1 MKQEKNTDCVT
12 IYSVTINTKKILK
25 NRSNGSII
33 ETHYKKRGNLLNKED
48 VIKNKN
54 EAIKMMTD
62 YLDNC
67 LAIDDNSNI
76 KKVNLISY
84 WQKDYINYIK
94 DENNFK
100 PINLKTYERGDII
113 KVNLGFNIGSEL
125 GGLHYCVVIDKKNN
139 RNSPVVTVIPLSSQK
154 TDKINKNSI
163 MLGNDIYNKLVKKS
177 NKLLEDSKIE
187 IEDNK
192 NQLLIET
199 KKLTENN
206 ATSDEIY
213 LKTTKLNN
221 NITEAY
227 KKLELA
233 EKINKEVQKMK
244 YGSIAI
250 INQIRVISKQRI
262 YDPKTEFDILSGI
275 KLSNENLNLIDEK
288 MKKIFIKN

>member
-1 MKQEKNTDCVT
+1 M
-12 IYSVTINTKKILK
+12 
-25 NRSNGSII
+25 
-33 ETHYKKRGNLLNKED
+33 NKED
-48 VIKNKN
+48 VIKSKN

-67 LAIDDNSNI
+67 LEIDNDTNI

-84 WQKDYINYIK
+84 WLKDYIRYIK
-94 DENNFK
+94 DEKNFN

-113 KVNLGFNIGSEL
+113 KVNLGFNVGSEL

-163 MLGNDIYNKLVKKS
+163 ILGNDIYNKLVEKS
-177 NKLLEDSKIE
+177 NKLLEDNKIE
-187 IEDNK
+187 IKENK
-192 NQLLIET
+192 NKLLIEI
-199 KKLTENN
+199 KRLTENN
-206 ATSDEIY
+206 ATTDEIY
-213 LKTTKLNN
+213 LKTNEIQK
-221 NITEAY
+221 NIAEAY

-233 EKINKEVQKMK
+233 KKINEEVRKMK

-250 INQIRVISKQRI
+250 INQIRVVSKQRI

-275 KLSNENLNLIDEK
+275 KLSDENLDLIDVK
-288 MKKIFIKN
+288 MKKMFIKV

>member
-1 MKQEKNTDCVT
+1 M
-12 IYSVTINTKKILK
+12 
-25 NRSNGSII
+25 
-33 ETHYKKRGNLLNKED
+33 NKED
-48 VIKNKN
+48 VIQNKN

-67 LAIDDNSNI
+67 LAIDDITNI

-94 DENNFK
+94 DENNFNPTK
-100 PINLKTYERGDII
+100 LKTYERGDII

-163 MLGNDIYNKLVKKS
+163 MLGNDIYNKLVEKS

-187 IEDNK
+187 IEENK
-192 NQLLIET
+192 NQLLLET

-213 LKTTKLNN
+213 MRTTELNN

-227 KKLELA
+227 RKLELA

-244 YGSIAI
+244 FGSVAI

-262 YDPKTEFDILSGI
+262 YDTKTDFNIL
-275 KLSNENLNLIDEK
+275 
-288 MKKIFIKN
+288 

>member
-1 MKQEKNTDCVT
+1 M
-12 IYSVTINTKKILK
+12 
-25 NRSNGSII
+25 
-33 ETHYKKRGNLLNKED
+33 NKED

-54 EAIKMMTD
+54 EAIKVITD
-62 YLDNC
+62 YLDSC
-67 LAIDDNSNI
+67 LAIDDNSSI

-94 DENNFK
+94 DENAFN

-125 GGLHYCVVIDKKNN
+125 GGLHYCVVLDKKNN
-139 RNSPVVTVIPLSSQK
+139 RNSPVITVIPLSSQK
-154 TDKINKNSI
+154 TTKVNKNSI
-163 MLGNDIYNKLVKKS
+163 MLGNDIYNKLVEKS
-177 NKLLEDSKIE
+177 NQLLEDSQKE
-187 IEDNK
+187 IEENK
-192 NQLLIET
+192 SKLLIET
-199 KKLTENN
+199 KKLMEKN

-213 LKTTKLNN
+213 KKTIELNN

-233 EKINKEVQKMK
+233 EKINNEVQKMK

-275 KLSNENLNLIDEK
+275 KLSDDNLDLIDEMIRK
-288 MKKIFIKN
+288 MFVKN

>member
-1 MKQEKNTDCVT
+1 M
-12 IYSVTINTKKILK
+12 
-25 NRSNGSII
+25 
-33 ETHYKKRGNLLNKED
+33 NKED

-67 LAIDDNSNI
+67 LEIDNNTNI

-84 WQKDYINYIK
+84 WLKDYIKYIK
-94 DENNFK
+94 DEKNFN

-113 KVNLGFNIGSEL
+113 KVNRGFNVGSEL

-154 TDKINKNSI
+154 IDKINKNSI
-163 MLGNDIYNKLVKKS
+163 ILGNDIYNKLIEKS
-177 NKLLEDSKIE
+177 NKL

-192 NQLLIET
+192 IEIKENKNKLLIET
-199 KKLTENN
+199 KRLIENN
-206 ATSDEIY
+206 ATTYEIFMKTNE
-213 LKTTKLNN
+213 LKN
-221 NITEAY
+221 NIAEAF
-227 KKLELA
+227 KKLKLA
-233 EKINKEVQKMK
+233 EKINKELQKMK

-250 INQIRVISKQRI
+250 INQIRVVSKQRI

-275 KLSNENLNLIDEK
+275 KLSDENLNLIDVK
-288 MKKIFIKN
+288 MKKMFIKV

>member
-1 MKQEKNTDCVT
+1 M
-12 IYSVTINTKKILK
+12 
-25 NRSNGSII
+25 
-33 ETHYKKRGNLLNKED
+33 NKED

-67 LAIDDNSNI
+67 LEIDNNTNI

-84 WQKDYINYIK
+84 WLKDYIKYIK
-94 DENNFK
+94 DEKNFN

-113 KVNLGFNIGSEL
+113 KVNLGFNIGSEM

-154 TDKINKNSI
+154 IDKINKNSI
-163 MLGNDIYNKLVKKS
+163 ILGNDIYNKLIEKS
-177 NKLLEDSKIE
+177 NKL

-192 NQLLIET
+192 IEIKENKNKLLIET
-199 KKLTENN
+199 KRLIENN
-206 ATSDEIY
+206 ATTDEIFMKTNE
-213 LKTTKLNN
+213 LKN
-221 NITEAY
+221 NIAEAF
-227 KKLELA
+227 KKLKLA
-233 EKINKEVQKMK
+233 EKINKEPQKMK

-250 INQIRVISKQRI
+250 INQIRVVSKQRI

-275 KLSNENLNLIDEK
+275 KLSDENLNLIDVK
-288 MKKIFIKN
+288 MKKMFIKV

>member
-1 MKQEKNTDCVT
+1 M
-12 IYSVTINTKKILK
+12 
-25 NRSNGSII
+25 
-33 ETHYKKRGNLLNKED
+33 NKED

-67 LAIDDNSNI
+67 LEIDNNTNI

-84 WQKDYINYIK
+84 WLKDYIKYIK
-94 DENNFK
+94 DEKNFN
-100 PINLKTYERGDII
+100 PINLKTYESGDII
-113 KVNLGFNIGSEL
+113 KVNLGFNIGSEM

-154 TDKINKNSI
+154 IDKINKNSI
-163 MLGNDIYNKLVKKS
+163 ILGNDIYNKLIEKS
-177 NKLLEDSKIE
+177 NKL

-192 NQLLIET
+192 IEIKENKNRLLIET
-199 KKLTENN
+199 KRLTENN
-206 ATSDEIY
+206 ATTNEISM
-213 LKTTKLNN
+213 KTNEIQK
-221 NITEAY
+221 NIAEAY
-227 KKLELA
+227 KKLEIA
-233 EKINKEVQKMK
+233 EKINAEVQKMK

-275 KLSNENLNLIDEK
+275 KLSDENLDLIGVK
-288 MKKIFIKN
+288 MKKMFIKI

>member
-1 MKQEKNTDCVT
+1 M
-12 IYSVTINTKKILK
+12 
-25 NRSNGSII
+25 
-33 ETHYKKRGNLLNKED
+33 NKED

-67 LAIDDNSNI
+67 LEIDNDTNI

-84 WQKDYINYIK
+84 WLKDYIKYIK
-94 DENNFK
+94 DEKNFN

-163 MLGNDIYNKLVKKS
+163 ILGNDIYNKLIEKS
-177 NKLLEDSKIE
+177 NKL

-192 NQLLIET
+192 IEIKENKNKLLIEI
-199 KKLTENN
+199 KRLTENN
-206 ATSDEIY
+206 ATTDEIY
-213 LKTTKLNN
+213 LKTNEIQK
-221 NITEAY
+221 NIAEAY

-233 EKINKEVQKMK
+233 KKINEEVRKMK

-250 INQIRVISKQRI
+250 INQIRVVSKQRI
-262 YDPKTEFDILSGI
+262 YDPKTQFDILSGI
-275 KLSNENLNLIDEK
+275 KLSDENLDLIDVK
-288 MKKIFIKN
+288 MKKMFIKV

>member
-1 MKQEKNTDCVT
+1 M
-12 IYSVTINTKKILK
+12 
-25 NRSNGSII
+25 
-33 ETHYKKRGNLLNKED
+33 NKED

-67 LAIDDNSNI
+67 LEIDNNTNI

-84 WQKDYINYIK
+84 WLKDYIKYIK
-94 DENNFK
+94 DEKNFN

-163 MLGNDIYNKLVKKS
+163 ILGNDIYNKLIEKS
-177 NKLLEDSKIE
+177 NKL

-192 NQLLIET
+192 IEIKENKNKLLIEI
-199 KKLTENN
+199 KRLTENN
-206 ATSDEIY
+206 ATTDEIY
-213 LKTTKLNN
+213 LKTNEIQK
-221 NITEAY
+221 NIAEAY

-233 EKINKEVQKMK
+233 KKINEEVRKMK

-250 INQIRVISKQRI
+250 INQIRVVSKQRI

-275 KLSNENLNLIDEK
+275 KLSDENLDLIDVK
-288 MKKIFIKN
+288 MKKMFIKV

>member
-1 MKQEKNTDCVT
+1 M
-12 IYSVTINTKKILK
+12 
-25 NRSNGSII
+25 
-33 ETHYKKRGNLLNKED
+33 NKED

-54 EAIKMMTD
+54 EAIKVITD
-62 YLDNC
+62 YLDSC
-67 LAIDDNSNI
+67 LAIDDNSSI

-94 DENNFK
+94 DENAFN

-125 GGLHYCVVIDKKNN
+125 GGLHYCVVLDKKNN
-139 RNSPVVTVIPLSSQK
+139 RNSPVITVIPLSSQK
-154 TDKINKNSI
+154 TTKVNKNSI
-163 MLGNDIYNKLVKKS
+163 MLGNDIYNKLVEKS
-177 NKLLEDSKIE
+177 NQLLEDSQKE
-187 IEDNK
+187 IEENK
-192 NQLLIET
+192 SKLLIET
-199 KKLTENN
+199 KKHMEKN

-213 LKTTKLNN
+213 KKTIELNN

-233 EKINKEVQKMK
+233 EKINNEVQKMK

-275 KLSNENLNLIDEK
+275 KLSDDNLDLIDEK
-288 MKKIFIKN
+288 IRKMFVKN

>member
-1 MKQEKNTDCVT
+1 M
-12 IYSVTINTKKILK
+12 
-25 NRSNGSII
+25 
-33 ETHYKKRGNLLNKED
+33 NKED

-54 EAIKMMTD
+54 EAIKMMAD

-67 LAIDDNSNI
+67 LETEDSNNI

-84 WQKDYINYIK
+84 WLRDYIKYIK
-94 DENNFK
+94 DEKNFN

-113 KVNLGFNIGSEL
+113 KVNLGFNIGSEM

-163 MLGNDIYNKLVKKS
+163 ILGNDIYNKLIEKS
-177 NKLLEDSKIE
+177 NKL

-192 NQLLIET
+192 IEIKENKNKLLIET
-199 KKLTENN
+199 KRLIENN
-206 ATSDEIY
+206 ATTYEIFMKTNE
-213 LKTTKLNN
+213 LKN
-221 NITEAY
+221 NIAEAF
-227 KKLELA
+227 KKLKLA
-233 EKINKEVQKMK
+233 EKINKELQKMK

-250 INQIRVISKQRI
+250 INQIRVVSKQRI

-275 KLSNENLNLIDEK
+275 KLSDENLNLIDVK
-288 MKKIFIKN
+288 MKKMFIKV

>member
-1 MKQEKNTDCVT
+1 MKQEKNANC
-12 IYSVTINTKKILK
+12 VTINTKKILK

-94 DENNFK
+94 DDNNFN
-100 PINLKTYERGDII
+100 PTNLKTYERGDII

-163 MLGNDIYNKLVKKS
+163 MLGNDIYNKLAEKS

-192 NQLLIET
+192 NQLLMET

-213 LKTTKLNN
+213 LKTTELNN

-233 EKINKEVQKMK
+233 EKINK
-244 YGSIAI
+244 
-250 INQIRVISKQRI
+250 
-262 YDPKTEFDILSGI
+262 
-275 KLSNENLNLIDEK
+275 
-288 MKKIFIKN
+288 